1 MNGRMYDAVLGR
13 FLSPD
18 NYVQDPYNTQSF
30 NRYGYVWNNP
40 LSYNDPSGEF
50 IIGAI
55 LVGALIGGTAA
66 ALKSG
71 ATFGSILIGA
81 FIGGVAAGAGAA
93 FSNVALGGSFFV
105 GPLFTATGFSAGFTA
120 GAIGGLTAGFVSSS
134 LTAWTQGRSFLD
146 GIRSGIY
153 GGALGSVFGG
163 LTGGIAGGLRAK
175 REGLDFFHNSKLGTK
190 SAVADSELL
199 KRKLE
204 ASILQKHKK
213 LKPIVYAEG
222 TYDDWVQPRRI
233 TIRLTRQVFD
243 ARTTFYENG
252 ITFSRFAQK
261 AGDGMSYAGY
271 ALTLSVVGAEVGV
284 PLAQVGGWTSFG
296 GSVLESSLTA
306 EYSNL
311 GTTSTIKII
320 DMTGDA
326 LLKKLPGA
334 TKLGVDILKQ
344 NKSLKLSLIE
354 KAVNGEF

>member
-1 MNGRMYDAVLGR
+1 MGGVGGLLGGQFGRWAGSLGGAVIQG
-13 FLSPD
+13 FKVTSPLL
-18 NYVQDPYNTQSF
+18 QGF
-30 NRYGYVWNNP
+30 
-40 LSYNDPSGEF
+40 
-50 IIGAI
+50 
-55 LVGALIGGTAA
+55 IGGT
-66 ALKSG
+66 
-71 ATFGSILIGA
+71 
-81 FIGGVAAGAGAA
+81 
-93 FSNVALGGSFFV
+93 LGG
-105 GPLFTATGFSAGFTA
+105 G
-120 GAIGGLTAGFVSSS
+120 
-134 LTAWTQGRSFLD
+134 
-146 GIRSGIY
+146 
-153 GGALGSVFGG
+153 LGSG
-163 LTGGIAGGLRAK
+163 LTGFTMSLING
-175 REGLDFFHNSKLGTK
+175 NSLGD
-190 SAVADSELL
+190 A
-199 KRKLE
+199 
-204 ASILQKHKK
+204 
-213 LKPIVYAEG
+213 
-222 TYDDWVQPRRI
+222 
-233 TIRLTRQVFD
+233 FD